1 MKTEEFKTNAVNT
14 IDTLSK
20 EISVMESKVVK
31 AGNQADKLVKKN
43 IKKSKDELNILK
55 NRLSNFKDATEDKSE
70 SFKES
75 FNEISMRIAEG
86 LNKISA
92 AINE

>member
-1 MKTEEFKTNAVNT
+1 MKTEEFKKYAVNT

-20 EISVMESKVVK
+20 EISFIESKNVK
-31 AGNQADKLVKKN
+31 AGNQMNDLVKKN
-43 IKKSKDELNILK
+43 IKKSKDELNELENKLSDFK
-55 NRLSNFKDATEDKSE
+55 NGTEEKSE

-75 FNEISMRIAEG
+75 FSEISSRIAEG
-86 LNKISA
+86 LNKLSA